1 MRIKLRKYDT
11 VVYTEE
17 KTQEVRYIYSIDDST
32 GLLEIYLTLPEEA
45 DPVESFVID
54 MKNLYRGL
62 KEYIIYYKNY
72 KYRLDIEKNSDLGFY
87 LTKIQMY

>member
-54 MKNLYRGL
+54 MKNLYRGF
-62 KEYIIYYKNY
+62 KEYIVYYSKY
-72 KYRLDIEKNSDLGFY
+72 KYRLDIEKNSDVEFY
-87 LTKIQMY
+87 LSKIQMY